1 MGEVQAGANH
11 LVSCVFGFFAVFG
24 DVISQAAQTFLP
36 GTVSTDLDLG
46 SIPLQRQDHLL
57 QLVHSMRHQGCVIEL
72 IVAFAV
78 YRSARHLRH
87 SVGIGWMC

>member
-36 GTVSTDLDLG
+36 GTVSAALDLP
-46 SIPLQRQDHLL
+46 SNHRQ
-57 QLVHSMRHQGCVIEL
+57 
-72 IVAFAV
+72 
-78 YRSARHLRH
+78 LRKLAAC
-87 SVGIGWMC
+87 GMA

>member
-36 GTVSTDLDLG
+36 GTVSAVLDLH
-46 SIPLQRQDHLL
+46 SITSQRQEHLL
-57 QLVHSMRHQGCVIEL
+57 QHVHL
-72 IVAFAV
+72 A
-78 YRSARHLRH
+78 
-87 SVGIGWMC
+87 